1 MDSECL
7 LISKIHKK
15 TFQYCS
21 ILQSKDQR
29 DFTSGQLFSIPIV
42 YEIERG
48 NNELMVKLNMPE
60 KAELLTRTFAFF
72 SPPQIPSTDEIIN
85 DYSNIFSNTMKME
98 LKFTALVKGDTN
110 ANLKPESALAN
121 FVRLLGRHSNRKS
134 DQNIDD
140 PMQGNIF
147 SYLVGKDRV
156 PLKISVFPYRDG
168 SKIVYEADIPYFI
181 LADGSNVGYD
191 LPEKLKLDIDKI
203 IND

>member
-72 SPPQIPSTDEIIN
+72 HH
-85 DYSNIFSNTMKME
+85 
-98 LKFTALVKGDTN
+98 LKFHQLTK
-110 ANLKPESALAN
+110 
-121 FVRLLGRHSNRKS
+121 LLT
-134 DQNIDD
+134 ITL
-140 PMQGNIF
+140 I
-147 SYLVGKDRV
+147 
-156 PLKISVFPYRDG
+156 
-168 SKIVYEADIPYFI
+168 YFQI
-181 LADGSNVGYD
+181 R
-191 LPEKLKLDIDKI
+191 
-203 IND
+203 